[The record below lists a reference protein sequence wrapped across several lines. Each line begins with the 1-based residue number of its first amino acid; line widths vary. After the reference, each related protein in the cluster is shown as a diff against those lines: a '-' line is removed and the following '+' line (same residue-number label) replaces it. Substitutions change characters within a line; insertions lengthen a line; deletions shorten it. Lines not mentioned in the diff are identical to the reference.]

1 MKSTVRVTKWVAGGL
16 EALLGIPVLGA
27 SIIIGLVWTPLAIM
41 LVFHIVNL
49 VLSKNEDLPVAG
61 SILGIVGNAIGWIVL
76 NNEYTYSS
84 EMLEK
89 QLKIFF
95 EGKGVNLEN
104 ILNFFK
110 EVSIKK
116 YIIGPELFLEMQQA
130 SSDTKNKISIK
141 NSFEES

>member
-1 MKSTVRVTKWVAGGL
+1 MFITDITDEEIERLNNYLRFFPINIET
-16 EALLGIPVLGA
+16 LGSV
-27 SIIIGLVWTPLAIM
+27 
-41 LVFHIVNL
+41 
-49 VLSKNEDLPVAG
+49 
-61 SILGIVGNAIGWIVL
+61 IGWIVL
-76 NNEYTYSS
+76 NNEYIYSS

-116 YIIGPELFLEMQQA
+116 YIISPELSLE
-130 SSDTKNKISIK
+130 T
-141 NSFEES
+141 

>member
-1 MKSTVRVTKWVAGGL
+1 MFITDITDEEIEGL
-16 EALLGIPVLGA
+16 NNYLRFVPINIESL
-27 SIIIGLVWTPLAIM
+27 
-41 LVFHIVNL
+41 
-49 VLSKNEDLPVAG
+49 
-61 SILGIVGNAIGWIVL
+61 GNAIGWIVL
-76 NNEYTYSS
+76 NKEYTYSS

-116 YIIGPELFLEMQQA
+116 YIIGPELFLECNKPLA
-130 SSDTKNKISIK
+130 ILKTKYQLRILLK
-141 NSFEES
+141 NHRYI

>member
-1 MKSTVRVTKWVAGGL
+1 MFITDITDEEIERLNNYLRFFPINIET
-16 EALLGIPVLGA
+16 LGSV
-27 SIIIGLVWTPLAIM
+27 
-41 LVFHIVNL
+41 
-49 VLSKNEDLPVAG
+49 
-61 SILGIVGNAIGWIVL
+61 IGWIVL
-76 NNEYTYSS
+76 NNEYMYSS

>member
-61 SILGIVGNAIGWIVL
+61 SILGIVGNAIGWIPFVGMIMHIL
-76 NNEYTYSS
+76 TA
-84 EMLEK
+84 
-89 QLKIFF
+89 IFVMV
-95 EGKGVNLEN
+95 EAYK
-104 ILNFFK
+104 
-110 EVSIKK
+110 
-116 YIIGPELFLEMQQA
+116 
-130 SSDTKNKISIK
+130 TKVD
-141 NSFEES
+141 

>member
-1 MKSTVRVTKWVAGGL
+1 
-16 EALLGIPVLGA
+16 
-27 SIIIGLVWTPLAIM
+27 
-41 LVFHIVNL
+41 
-49 VLSKNEDLPVAG
+49 
-61 SILGIVGNAIGWIVL
+61 
-76 NNEYTYSS
+76 
-84 EMLEK
+84 MLEK

-95 EGKGVNLEN
+95 EGKGINLEN

>member
-1 MKSTVRVTKWVAGGL
+1 MFITDITDEEIEGL
-16 EALLGIPVLGA
+16 NNYLRFVPINIESL
-27 SIIIGLVWTPLAIM
+27 
-41 LVFHIVNL
+41 
-49 VLSKNEDLPVAG
+49 
-61 SILGIVGNAIGWIVL
+61 GNAIGWIVL
-76 NNEYTYSS
+76 NKEYTYSS

-116 YIIGPELFLEMQQA
+116 YIIGPRLVSFLEMQQV
-130 SSDTKNKISIK
+130 SSDTKKQNI
-141 NSFEES
+141 N

>member
-1 MKSTVRVTKWVAGGL
+1 MFITDITDEEIERLNNYLRFFPINIET
-16 EALLGIPVLGA
+16 LGSV
-27 SIIIGLVWTPLAIM
+27 
-41 LVFHIVNL
+41 
-49 VLSKNEDLPVAG
+49 
-61 SILGIVGNAIGWIVL
+61 IGWIVL
-76 NNEYTYSS
+76 NNEYIYSS

>member
-61 SILGIVGNAIGWIVL
+61 SILGIVGNAIGWIPFVGMIMHIL
-76 NNEYTYSS
+76 TA
-84 EMLEK
+84 
-89 QLKIFF
+89 IFVMV
-95 EGKGVNLEN
+95 EAYK
-104 ILNFFK
+104 
-110 EVSIKK
+110 
-116 YIIGPELFLEMQQA
+116 
-130 SSDTKNKISIK
+130 TKV
-141 NSFEES
+141 E